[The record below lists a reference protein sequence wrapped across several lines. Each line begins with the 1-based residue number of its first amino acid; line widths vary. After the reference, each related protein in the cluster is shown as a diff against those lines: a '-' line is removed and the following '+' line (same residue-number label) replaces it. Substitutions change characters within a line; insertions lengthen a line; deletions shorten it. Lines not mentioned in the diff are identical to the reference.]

1 MSKTALITG
10 ISGQDGSYL
19 AELLLSKNYQVHG
32 LLRRNNSEQTS
43 NIDAIKDDLHLH
55 MGDLSDTSN
64 LVNLILDI
72 RPDEVYNLAAQSHVH
87 MSFDAPEIT
96 TNVNGLG
103 VLKLLEAVKLVPGTR
118 FYQASTS
125 EMFGIVQAVPQ
136 NETTAFRPV
145 SPYGTAKLFGYWT
158 TINYRESYGVHASN
172 GILFNHESPRRGLNF
187 VTRKI
192 TNGLAKYKILDAPPI
207 RLGNL
212 DALRDW
218 GHARDYVEGMWLMVQ
233 QSDPGDYVLATGQQ
247 HSVRQFCQYAC
258 QYFDIDLVWQGQGIN
273 EIGINTKTG
282 QTVFE
287 IDPRFYR
294 PSDVNTLLGD
304 STLAKS
310 QLGWSPKTT
319 LQDLVEEMCS
329 NDSELISKLQRE
341 K

>member
-1 MSKTALITG
+1 
-10 ISGQDGSYL
+10 
-19 AELLLSKNYQVHG
+19 
-32 LLRRNNSEQTS
+32 
-43 NIDAIKDDLHLH
+43 
-55 MGDLSDTSN
+55 
-64 LVNLILDI
+64 
-72 RPDEVYNLAAQSHVH
+72 

-258 QYFDIDLVWQGQGIN
+258 QYFNIDLVWQGQGIN

>member
-1 MSKTALITG
+1 MTKTALITG

-43 NIDAIKDDLHLH
+43 NIDNIKDDLHLH

-72 RPDEVYNLAAQSHVH
+72 KPDEVYNLAAQSHVH

-103 VLKLLEAVKLVPGTR
+103 VLKLLEAVRLVPGTR

-125 EMFGIVQAVPQ
+125 EMFGIVQSVPQ

-192 TNGLAKYKILDAPPI
+192 THGLAKYQVLGAPPI

-233 QSDPGDYVLATGQQ
+233 QQQPGDYVLATGQQ

-258 QYFDIDLVWQGQGIN
+258 QYFGINLEWQGQGLD
-273 EIGINTKTG
+273 EVGVNTVTG
-282 QTVFE
+282 RRVFE
-287 IDPRFYR
+287 IDPKFYR

-304 STLAKS
+304 SSLARQ
-310 QLGWSPKTT
+310 QLGWEPRTT
-319 LQDLVEEMCS
+319 MQDLVEEMCK
-329 NDSELISKLQRE
+329 NDFDIVSKVSKL
-341 K
+341 

>member
-1 MSKTALITG
+1 MTKTALITG

-43 NIDAIKDDLHLH
+43 NIDNIKDDLHLH

-72 RPDEVYNLAAQSHVH
+72 KPDEVYNLAAQSHVH

-103 VLKLLEAVKLVPGTR
+103 VLKLLEAVRLVPGTR

-125 EMFGIVQAVPQ
+125 EMFGIVQSVPQ

-192 TNGLAKYKILDAPPI
+192 THGLAKYQVLGAPPI

-233 QSDPGDYVLATGQQ
+233 QQQPGDYVLATGQQ

-258 QYFDIDLVWQGQGIN
+258 QYFGINLEWQGQGLD
-273 EIGINTKTG
+273 EVGVNTVTG
-282 QTVFE
+282 RRVFE
-287 IDPRFYR
+287 IDPKFYR

-304 STLAKS
+304 SSLARQ
-310 QLGWSPKTT
+310 QLGWEPGTT
-319 LQDLVEEMCS
+319 MQDLVEEMCK
-329 NDSELISKLQRE
+329 NDFDIVSKVSKL
-341 K
+341 